1 MTTVVR
7 QPLRTGLALAALLGG
22 TLLAPLN
29 SSMVAVALAPIQR
42 DLGESLAATT
52 WVVTVFYLTACVCQ
66 PVLGRVAD
74 RVGPRRLFATGMA
87 VAALASAGAALA
99 ASLPLL
105 VLCRCVQAVGVSAAY
120 PCAMVVIRRYG
131 DGARLSAVATVNTTA
146 GAVGPVLGG
155 LLTSWA
161 GWQAIFWVNL
171 PIMLGA
177 LVLAWRAIGPD
188 AGRSTREGPV
198 PAADFAGE
206 PGYGGLSP
214 AIAEQSRPWGGAP
227 GEERPAQGESP
238 RAADAGP
245 GRPAGGEAS
254 RAGRRAVR
262 VSLVRAIDPLGVV
275 LFAVTVVG
283 LLAVM
288 LALPGVSA
296 PGVVAVVVGGAGFL
310 WWERRA
316 AEPFVDVRAL
326 AAKGGPLSVLG
337 TFVLFNLAYYGA
349 FYGLP
354 PWLQTALGFDAAR
367 AGLLILPIA
376 ATSVVATVLGG
387 PVMGRFG
394 VGRTLLSGGG
404 LLLAGVAAIM
414 MFGPGT
420 PAWVIVLDGVVLGVP
435 YGLCNLGLQRLMYE
449 RAPAGMTGVVGGLF
463 QSARYVGAILAVGLV
478 GAFAPRDPATPTDPR
493 GLAVAMTVVAVA
505 VIVLLARDLRRPER
519 YHR

>member
-1 MTTVVR
+1 MTITVR
-7 QPLRTGLALAALLGG
+7 PPRRTGAALAALLGG

-42 DLGESLAATT
+42 DLREPLATTT
-52 WVVTVFYLTACVCQ
+52 WVVTIFYLTACVCQ

-74 RVGPRRLFATGMA
+74 RVGPRRLFAAGMA
-87 VAALASAGAALA
+87 LAALASAAATMA
-99 ASLPLL
+99 TSLPPL
-105 VLCRCVQAVGVSAAY
+105 VLCRCVQAVGVSAAF
-120 PCAMVVIRRYG
+120 PCAMVVIRRHG
-131 DGARLSAVATVNTTA
+131 DAARLSAVATVTTTA
-146 GAVGPVLGG
+146 AAVGPVLGG

-177 LVLAWRAIGPD
+177 LVLAWHAIGPD
-188 AGRSTREGPV
+188 ERRPAPGEPV
-198 PAADFAGE
+198 PAIGPEEARTARGE
-206 PGYGGLSP
+206 PATAIGAEAGQPTCGKP
-214 AIAEQSRPWGGAP
+214 APAVRL
-227 GEERPAQGESP
+227 EE
-238 RAADAGP
+238 
-245 GRPAGGEAS
+245 GRPADGRPS
-254 RAGRRAVR
+254 RAVGPERRTAPA
-262 VSLVRAIDPLGVV
+262 SLVRAIDPAGVV
-275 LFAVTVVG
+275 LFAAAVVG

-288 LALPGVSA
+288 LALPRISI
-296 PGVVAVVVGGAGFL
+296 PGLVAVVVAGSGFL

-326 AAKGGPLSVLG
+326 AAAGGPLSVLG

-354 PWLQTALGFDAAR
+354 PWLQTALGFSAAQ
-367 AGLLILPIA
+367 AGLLVLPIA

-387 PVMGRFG
+387 PIMRRSG
-394 VGRTLLSGGG
+394 VGRTLLTGGG

-414 MFGPGT
+414 MFGTAT
-420 PAWVIVLDGVVLGVP
+420 PAWAVVLDGIVLGVP

-478 GAFAPRDPATPTDPR
+478 GAFAPRDPSASTDPR

-505 VIVLLARDLRRPER
+505 VIALLARDLRRPER
-519 YHR
+519 YDR